1 MSIKNLLGY
10 EVRELFGEK
19 LTIVVPKFPSFRHSI
34 LAGPDFSP
42 RAWKGG
48 VAKAIS
54 RYSIL
59 IWRQTASHPTA
70 GAFHPQAVDKAI
82 APPFVICGGGVAPFL
97 FLQVHLATLNNL
109 SQAPCRD
116 LSRNKAIFL

>member
-10 EVRELFGEK
+10 EVRELFGKK

-48 VAKAIS
+48 GAKAAVKTDLTE
-54 RYSIL
+54 IL
-59 IWRQTASHPTA
+59 YQ
-70 GAFHPQAVDKAI
+70 
-82 APPFVICGGGVAPFL
+82 
-97 FLQVHLATLNNL
+97 
-109 SQAPCRD
+109 SQ
-116 LSRNKAIFL
+116 